1 MRPETL
7 LYRQVNESW
16 LQQGVPSS
24 QTFRPTSKDEGKPS
38 VYDGD
43 IIVSAEASYIHWTE
57 ELKLTSVGVLAVTE
71 KECSER
77 ELLVVTDGIPFPA
90 HATIDFTKCKTK
102 GEIKRLA
109 GQLTELAIARDWQFR
124 PPEAAGK

>member
-1 MRPETL
+1 VKPETL
-7 LYRQVNESW
+7 LYRQVNASW

-24 QTFRPTSKDEGKPS
+24 QTFRPTPKDAKKPS

-43 IIVSAEASYIHWTE
+43 IIETAEASYIHWTE

-71 KECSER
+71 NECSQR
-77 ELLVVTDGIPFPA
+77 GLPVVTDGVPFPA
-90 HATIDFTKCKTK
+90 HATIDFTKCKST

-109 GQLTELAIARDWQFR
+109 GQLTEAAVARDWQFL
-124 PPEAAGK
+124 PPEATA